1 MWLRHLP
8 GESALVRRG
17 VLSTEWSRQEHFAI
31 STIDMLKVNGHHAW
45 LIAGA
50 PDMPDPE
57 FADRPEWVS
66 DPEFDALTEMVRRTR
81 TMKGVG
87 DV

>member
-17 VLSTEWSRQEHFAI
+17 VLVTEWSRTEHLTV
-31 STIDMLKVNGHHAW
+31 SVIDMLKVNGHHAW

-50 PDMPDPE
+50 EEMPDPE
-57 FADRPEWVS
+57 FADRPGWVPDEPFYPLGELVKRVRTMRVVS
-66 DPEFDALTEMVRRTR
+66 DV
-81 TMKGVG
+81 
-87 DV
+87 